1 MGTQRKLFL
10 GMDCG
15 GTSTR
20 AVVADGFGQVVGIGN
35 SGASNPNASNEQT
48 SAARLAEAVA
58 SALARA
64 GAVQQDLS
72 AIFVGMAGIG
82 DDGDLGWGRSVL
94 ARAGLGLDHVPTGL
108 DHDIRI
114 ALAGGLPGE
123 EGMALVAGT
132 GASCYGRARDGRT
145 ARSGGWGPLLDDG
158 GSACGLGYAAM
169 RAAVR
174 INDGRL
180 PPSPLLAQ
188 VMSNLGLGRISEI
201 VEKLYR
207 KGMTPTEIARLAPLV
222 IRAWQ
227 DGDGVATQLV
237 LEGVNELVLLVKSVK
252 EQLGFSE
259 AAVCFCGG
267 LIENADGY
275 REAVHQGIRSR
286 LAGVKVASTALPPVL
301 GAVLL
306 AYDLGNHAHDARVWD
321 QLKVSFN
328 AFSGS

>member
-1 MGTQRKLFL
+1 MAVNRKLFL

-20 AVVADGFGQVVGIGN
+20 AVVADGWGEVLGIGVA
-35 SGASNPNASNEQT
+35 GASNPNASNEQT
-48 SAARLAEAVA
+48 SAMRLRDAIAMALNRA
-58 SALARA
+58 SAEH
-64 GAVQQDLS
+64 QDLS

-94 ARAGLGLDHVPTGL
+94 AQAGLGLDGVPTGL

-114 ALAGGLPGE
+114 ALAGGLPAR

-132 GASCYGRARDGRT
+132 GASCYGRTRSGQSAR
-145 ARSGGWGPLLDDG
+145 AGGWGPLLDDG

-180 PPSPLLAQ
+180 PKSPILHE
-188 VMSNLGLGRISEI
+188 VMSNLGLSRISEI

-207 KGMTPTEIARLAPLV
+207 KGMTPTEIARLAPVV

-227 DGDGVATQLV
+227 SGDAVAAQLV
-237 LEGVNELVLLVKSVK
+237 HDGVNELVLLVKSVK

-259 AAVCFCGG
+259 SAVCLCGG

-275 REAVHQGIRSR
+275 RAAVIQGIESR
-286 LAGVKVASTALPPVL
+286 LAGVKVTSTALAPVL

-306 AYDLGNHAHDARVWD
+306 AYDLG
-321 QLKVSFN
+321 SII
-328 AFSGS
+328 